1 MVLNFS
7 NKHAPVQAFQKNR
20 IWSIKKGY
28 LWDWYHSF
36 KQNPGRC
43 CNSRVNDLEA
53 RAIYI
58 ISLSKLQKLTY
69 IFRVLDSNTPKLLYM
84 VRQHMYICLIRGIDM
99 AGFEDWKEHTI
110 KNLTIGF
117 TMEIITTTFV
127 EIIK

>member
-7 NKHAPVQAFQKNR
+7 NMHAPVQAFQKNW

-28 LWDWYHSF
+28 LWDRYHSF

-58 ISLSKLQKLTY
+58 ISLIKLQKLTY
-69 IFRVLDSNTPKLLYM
+69 IFRVLDSNKPKILCI
-84 VRQHMYICLIRGIDM
+84 VPQHMYICLIWGIGM
-99 AGFEDWKEHTI
+99 AGFED
-110 KNLTIGF
+110 
-117 TMEIITTTFV
+117 
-127 EIIK
+127 